1 MSKNDYYYALGRR
14 SSAVARVRLVP
25 GKGTMTVNNRPAE
38 EYFAASQYLLQRLVE
53 PFAVLDKL
61 NQYDIQVLVSGG
73 GHSGQIDAIKL
84 GIARSLALVNE
95 DFKSTLKKA
104 NMLSR
109 DPREKERKK
118 FGLRKAR
125 KQRQFVKR

>member
-14 SSAVARVRLVP
+14 SSAVARVRLIP
-25 GKGTMTVNNRPAE
+25 GKGNMTVNKKPAT
-38 EYFAASQYLLQRLVE
+38 EYFNDSDYLIKRLVE
-53 PFAVLDKL
+53 PFAILDKD

-84 GIARSLALVNE
+84 GIARALALVNE
-95 DFKSTLKKA
+95 DYKSTLKKA